1 MPSTFAAWSDNS
13 AEGGGA
19 RASSGS
25 LLSASAGAW
34 APAATARPFLVPQSS
49 AASAGT
55 SRVGIAGVGIAGH
68 GHSEGRGAGGGI
80 FGSGQQSEKLAAA
93 PPWQAQTPPTT
104 SGTTNAGS
112 LFDEEFLSPITGKT
126 TLPEGLDRSF
136 SIDGLTDV
144 STVPRQLSNSWAETT
159 TSGLDEGQVS
169 RQGSNKACDIIL
181 PPNSKAIRQ
190 LREGGSNKV
199 ESWGKAGAR
208 GTSVPTASLQKT
220 RLPMKMKEVGT
231 EDDVKKLLLH
241 LKTIDSTSIKM
252 LAMPVQDHTPEIDE
266 QPRIFENQLGRMLY
280 VNRSITPK
288 KLKSKLEKLKVPDLG
303 EQEMFPNMTGEA
315 VYLRMQELVGN
326 PKAWS
331 SSNGPPSRPALR
343 NA

>member
-25 LLSASAGAW
+25 LLSASAGEW
-34 APAATARPFLVPQSS
+34 APAATARPLLVPQSS

-68 GHSEGRGAGGGI
+68 GHSEGRGTGGGI

-126 TLPEGLDRSF
+126 TVPEGLDRSF
-136 SIDGLTDV
+136 SIGGLTDV
-144 STVPRQLSNSWAETT
+144 STVPRQLSNSWAETS

-169 RQGSNKACDIIL
+169 RQGSN
-181 PPNSKAIRQ
+181 KAIRQ

-220 RLPMKMKEVGT
+220 HLPMKMKEVGT
-231 EDDVKKLLLH
+231 QDDVKKLLLH
-241 LKTIDSTSIKM
+241 LKAIDSTSIKM

-266 QPRIFENQLGRMLY
+266 QPRMFENQLGRMLY

-326 PKAWS
+326 PKAWA
-331 SSNGPPSRPALR
+331 SSNGPPSRPVLR

>member
-104 SGTTNAGS
+104 SGTTNAGP

-136 SIDGLTDV
+136 SIGGSTDV

-159 TSGLDEGQVS
+159 TSGLDEGQ
-169 RQGSNKACDIIL
+169 
-181 PPNSKAIRQ
+181 AIRQ

-199 ESWGKAGAR
+199 ASWGKAGAR

-252 LAMPVQDHTPEIDE
+252 LAMPVRDHTPEIDE

-326 PKAWS
+326 PKAWF